1 MAAVERAPLSRERI
15 AAAALKL
22 GDEEGLAGL
31 SMRKVG
37 ASLGVEAMSL
47 YNHVANKDDLLDAV
61 GDLLYGEVLEAYSP
75 DPDGPWQDNARR
87 IVESFYAA
95 TEAHPNLSSIMLDR
109 PIPSV
114 TKLFFM
120 QACYELFVE
129 AGYPTKEA
137 ALAFG
142 TIASWMTGFVRDEQ
156 TIMKQ
161 LRENGIQFTREDVPE
176 EFHGAIEFM
185 ESCCSWTA
193 NDRLESSFNT
203 LIAGFE
209 KELSDNGWA

>member
-1 MAAVERAPLSRERI
+1 MASAERAPLSRERI
-15 AAAALKL
+15 AAAALRL
-22 GDEEGLAGL
+22 GDEEGLGAL

-61 GDLLYGEVLEAYSP
+61 GDLLYGEVLNEYTP
-75 DPDGPWQDNARR
+75 DPAAAWQDNARH
-87 IVESFYAA
+87 IIASFYKVAS
-95 TEAHPNLSSIMLDR
+95 AHPNMSSVMLDR

-114 TKLFFM
+114 TKLLFL
-120 QACYELFVE
+120 QACFDLFVA

-142 TIASWMTGFVRDEQ
+142 TVASWMTGFVHDEQ
-156 TIMKQ
+156 TYMFH
-161 LRENGIQFTREDVPE
+161 LREHGIPFTREDVPE

-185 ESCCSWTA
+185 ECCSVWSA
-193 NDRLESSFNT
+193 EERLEASFST
-203 LIAGFE
+203 LLAGWE
-209 KELSDNGWA
+209 KELEENGWA